1 MLDSLCDD
9 LYISRI
15 YLHFISF
22 LHTDMPQVIGIMLF
36 GKQKQGISILHS
48 QLVKTMAAFDPVTDL
63 IWRGLPRRWG
73 DHHYLSSSG
82 LDSLRPVFFF
92 HAPHCSLEAMTTDRI
107 KLSNHIIPIHRLH
120 FILAVTVSVGI
131 ITALKHKTLYAL
143 SVELSF
149 YTSYPNTEIC
159 QDGRNPHMRKL
170 RTRLSP
176 THGWMRQ

>member
-9 LYISRI
+9 LYISKI

-22 LHTDMPQVIGIMLF
+22 LHTDMPQVIGIMPF

-82 LDSLRPVFFF
+82 LYSLRPVFFV
-92 HAPHCSLEAMTTDRI
+92 HAPHCSLEVMTTDRI

-131 ITALKHKTLYAL
+131 ITALTHKTLYAL
-143 SVELSF
+143 SFE
-149 YTSYPNTEIC
+149 
-159 QDGRNPHMRKL
+159 KK
-170 RTRLSP
+170 
-176 THGWMRQ
+176 